1 MFMRLISCCVVVAAL
16 SACAS
21 VENVSQLDG
30 RLYSRVNLNRY
41 PLTIS
46 RVDGAQVPTWQP
58 VWVEPGTHS
67 LTLDAPPI
75 PGFSDPVRQ
84 VVTFTVAP
92 CTRYHLAAQRESRLS
107 KAWTFVVDHQEPV
120 PGCVAGKSAD
130 GVVPA
135 LKTKQASALITTLS

>member
-1 MFMRLISCCVVVAAL
+1 MRLISSCVVIAAL

-30 RLYSRVNLNRY
+30 RLYSRVYLNRY
-41 PLTIS
+41 PVTIS
-46 RVDGAQVPTWQP
+46 RVDDAQVPSWQP

-84 VVTFTVAP
+84 VVSFTVAP
-92 CTRYHLAAQRESRLS
+92 CTRYHLAAQRETRLS
-107 KAWTFVVDHQEPV
+107 KQWTFVVDHQEPV
-120 PGCVAGKSAD
+120 PGCLVGKTAAKSAS
-130 GVVPA
+130 GSV
-135 LKTKQASALITTLS
+135 LSHASALITTSS